1 MKVYLSLCL
10 NTHRVMKTY
19 GGVTALPHEVLT
31 PYLLEVIRF
40 KLHPIY
46 QVV

>member
-19 GGVTALPHEVLT
+19 GGVTALPHEVFNSVLAGSDK
-31 PYLLEVIRF
+31 I
-40 KLHPIY
+40 
-46 QVV
+46 